1 MLTHAIFF
9 FSISLILDATWGVA
23 GDSKVLG
30 LGNFGFSDEGVRLGA
45 SRLLS
50 SGSNDRRRILLF
62 EKWSRVR
69 IAEDHR
75 IGSQLALSVSGDDGP
90 GVQGSGH
97 GLEIAGLPA
106 GLATGNHFEFAASG

>member
-1 MLTHAIFF
+1 MTHAIFSF
-9 FSISLILDATWGVA
+9 FISLILDATWGVA

-30 LGNFGFSDEGVRLGA
+30 LGNFGFSDEGVRLG
-45 SRLLS
+45 SSWLLS
-50 SGSNDRRRILLF
+50 SGSDDGGGVLLF
-62 EKWSRVR
+62 EKWSRIR
-69 IAEDHR
+69 IAEDHW